1 MSTYPG
7 SGIRMV
13 PSLGFIKYLIELFL
27 PHQDINRV
35 FDIFLDTIN
44 QQFII
49 EKFTTLLPDL
59 NLIYYPSKLKKVIQD
74 SNLSN
79 GESNS
84 SCYDL
89 NFNTCLLIFKQLLKS
104 QGYVIRI
111 KSTHTMKKEARV
123 MTIIPPASY

>member
-74 SNLSN
+74 SNT
-79 GESNS
+79 NS
-84 SCYDL
+84 SSYDL